1 MAYGAKWEFK
11 FNSNNGVETLIRV
24 SKDGYSGSK
33 TSRALGKAP
42 VIKMAKNGNIKTTS
56 LSFDCECKVDG
67 EFSEFYTTNP
77 REFKVE
83 VFRWNTIV
91 FTGFIVT
98 EIFSEPLIAPPYDV
112 SINAVDGL
120 SELKMVEFTPTG
132 SQKLITNL
140 KNILDQ
146 TGMSN
151 ALNIVSDLRFGSDT
165 SLNFVKYATINLDYM
180 EGKNCYEVLEYLM
193 DTLHATIFQYNA
205 TWCIVRE
212 NDVTVDNYGSVACK
226 FVNRSG
232 TVSSTSLN
240 YVTAAVQKYNAI
252 AYWSYRANMWPIGK
266 LTRRVEAA
274 KKSVTIEAPWN
285 VNENSMYPS
294 VEDNG
299 WTMLGTGI
307 SFDSTHKCYV
317 FGYPGSF
324 LHAEAYLRNF
334 NYDIE
339 IKLRG
344 SISTVG
350 TGPYTSQVVVNVSF
364 AVSGGSTYYYSEAN
378 GWATGAASA
387 YTAKMKSTNTD
398 KDPAT
403 ADEYSFIIPASG
415 LGAGSLTI
423 TLTGQY
429 AEVYSVTTEVKM
441 NKGYQDTIIINNGA
455 RGEAGKVTIGGGR
468 VTSDTVMNTSCLQ
481 GIWFNDTAVASSFQN
496 GQGNTGDFLTIT
508 ALDYARSVALP
519 RLRVLGVLEVPYST
533 TNPPLILRVLNQDY
547 WIETFEWDLLNE
559 EITVDS
565 LSLPTATLSVTSE
578 TVKPI
583 E

>member
-1 MAYGAKWEFK
+1 MAYGAKWEFT
-11 FNSNNGVETLIRV
+11 FNSNNGVTTIIRV

-33 TSRALGKAP
+33 TYRALGKAP
-42 VIKMAKNGNIKTTS
+42 VLKMSKNGNIKTTS

-83 VFRWNTIV
+83 VFRWNTVI
-91 FTGFIVT
+91 FTGFLVT
-98 EIFSEPLIAPPYDV
+98 EIFAEPLIAPPYDV

-120 SELKMVEFTPTG
+120 SELKMVDFTPTG
-132 SQKLITNL
+132 SQKLITHL

-146 TGMSN
+146 TGMSY
-151 ALNIVSDLRFGSDT
+151 ALNIVSDLRFGADT
-165 SLNFVKYATINLDYM
+165 SLNFIKYATINLDYM
-180 EGKNCYEVLEYLM
+180 AGKTCYEVLEYLM
-193 DTLHATIFQYNA
+193 DTLHATIFLYSSS
-205 TWCIVRE
+205 WCIVRE

-226 FVNRSG
+226 FVNRSMA
-232 TVSSTSLN
+232 VSSTSLS
-240 YVTAAVQKYNAI
+240 YVTAAVQKYNSV
-252 AYWSYRANMWPIGK
+252 AYWSYRPNMWPIGY

-274 KKSVTIEAPWN
+274 KNAVTIEAPWN

-294 VEDNG
+294 VEDDG
-299 WTMLGTGI
+299 WTTAGSYV

-324 LHAEAYLRNF
+324 LHEDAYLRNF

-339 IKLRG
+339 IKFRG
-344 SISTVG
+344 SIGTVG
-350 TGPYTSQVVVNVSF
+350 TGPYTSQVTVSVTF
-364 AVSGGSTYYYSEAN
+364 DAGGTTYYYSEAN

-403 ADEYSFIIPASG
+403 ADEYSLIIPASG

-423 TLTGQY
+423 TLSGQY
-429 AEVYSVTTEVKM
+429 AEIYSITAEVKM
-441 NKGYQDTIIINNGA
+441 NKGYKDTIIINNGA
-455 RGEAGKVTIGGGR
+455 RGDAGNVTIGGGR
-468 VTSDTVMNTSCLQ
+468 VTADTVMNADSLQ
-481 GIWFNDTAVASSFQN
+481 GIWFDDTAVAYSFRN
-496 GQGNTGDFLTIT
+496 GQGNSGDYMSVT
-508 ALDYARSVALP
+508 AMDYARSVALR

-533 TNPPLILRVLNQDY
+533 TTPPLILRVLNQDY

-559 EITVDS
+559 EIRVDS

-578 TVKPI
+578 TIKPI